1 MVDPASSPPLISSTI
16 SSPTGV
22 VEYQA
27 MAKLQLVLNKEEVV
41 VQGMVVEG
49 FQDLTSGA
57 RAIDWDNGLPCYEL
71 VNSWSGR
78 RRSTG
83 CFG

>member
-41 VQGMVVEG
+41 VQAVVQGMVVEG

-57 RAIDWDNGLPCYEL
+57 RAIDWDNG
-71 VNSWSGR
+71 
-78 RRSTG
+78 
-83 CFG
+83 